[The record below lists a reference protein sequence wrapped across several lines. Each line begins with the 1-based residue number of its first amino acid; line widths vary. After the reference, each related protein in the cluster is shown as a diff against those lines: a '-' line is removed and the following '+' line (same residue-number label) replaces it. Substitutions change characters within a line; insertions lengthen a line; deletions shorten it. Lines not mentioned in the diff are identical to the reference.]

1 MYISLSL
8 FRRAWKTKRRVQLE
22 FTRDIFS
29 EDFLSFIHFFF
40 LFILSFSFT
49 LGGTRGFYREEKK
62 TYKRRFWSL
71 SSRLLPLCLSLL
83 LFFFFFCFPLLTHT
97 DQRRISFSF
106 LFLLLGRVKRER
118 WTEFAEDFC
127 RDQRDEASLL
137 QEKIRE
143 KKKEQDK
150 STCEARTNRER
161 EREPLLG
168 IALSEFNPTAGTPSW
183 AASLDECC
191 VVKDPRRKKK
201 RDVNVRG
208 AVSFR
213 EAWTAGCIWVE
224 PDPRLRMRHLALSCY
239 DKAC

>member
-83 LFFFFFCFPLLTHT
+83 SFAHTHGPEKDFFFV
-97 DQRRISFSF
+97 SF
-106 LFLLLGRVKRER
+106 LVTG
-118 WTEFAEDFC
+118 
-127 RDQRDEASLL
+127 S
-137 QEKIRE
+137 
-143 KKKEQDK
+143 
-150 STCEARTNRER
+150 CEEG
-161 EREPLLG
+161 E
-168 IALSEFNPTAGTPSW
+168 
-183 AASLDECC
+183 
-191 VVKDPRRKKK
+191 
-201 RDVNVRG
+201 VN
-208 AVSFR
+208 
-213 EAWTAGCIWVE
+213 
-224 PDPRLRMRHLALSCY
+224 
-239 DKAC
+239 